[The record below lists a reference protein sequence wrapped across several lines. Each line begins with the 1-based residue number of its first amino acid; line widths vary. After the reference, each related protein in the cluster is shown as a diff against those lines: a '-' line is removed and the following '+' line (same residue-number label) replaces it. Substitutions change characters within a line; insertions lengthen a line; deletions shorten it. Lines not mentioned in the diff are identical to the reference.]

1 MLPKRFPKQ
10 TQMNNFFPNV
20 SKGIHK
26 LNTAKQFLM
35 DSDRQKQEAEGKKK
49 ADADKIAANDKE
61 KRQARERIIQQ
72 RQELIDVNN
81 ANLEVAEFMGE
92 SEVRQIYDNI
102 DTAVDVDV
110 TSVKRKKKA
119 KAWNQRPQNWKDMAG
134 HYLSYGLDGIE
145 QDYVEEMA
153 VMPKERKALERKLRL
168 WVKDL
173 NAGKQPGYA
182 HRQPGYIFFD

>member
-1 MLPKRFPKQ
+1 
-10 TQMNNFFPNV
+10 
-20 SKGIHK
+20 
-26 LNTAKQFLM
+26 M
-35 DSDRQKQEAEGKKK
+35 DSERQKQEAENKKK